1 MPTTIPGNLI
11 FQSPTNNDPLLD
23 LNTQPSLDLQFAAS
37 KTLDDR
43 VSGLPLVDHQRDV
56 SSGKSAGTYVGSDG
70 LIKTSKVNLLT
81 YSNNLTAAN
90 WTYSGLT
97 APTSATTEINSPV
110 GGSVFKMLETAVTAE
125 HYFVKT
131 AALPIAISTTVT
143 TSLYINTSL
152 GRSKVRVYHFAQN
165 NLTFIWDLINNTQI
179 DLTGGTSASINSTA
193 VGNGWYKL
201 EWTDVTTAV
210 NNFKPTV
217 MTVTDSNQFSFTG
230 DTSKG
235 FYVAGYQVEE
245 GSTASTYIP
254 TTNLPSAAPRFDHDP
269 ETGESLGLLIEES
282 RTNLLLYSEQ
292 IDEGVNWIINNVTV
306 TPNSIQSPDGS
317 QTAEK
322 LVETAAAGVHRIE
335 QIKTLVTGTTYTL
348 SAFFKAAERDRLL
361 LRTYDG
367 SQNISTAFSSDG
379 TTTNIENSPILSSNE
394 DFGNGWRRCSITY
407 QLVSG
412 TTGYVR
418 IGPIDAGSSASYQ
431 GVNGNGIY
439 LWGAQVEAGSFP
451 TSYIPTSGSTVTRA
465 ADVTSIT
472 GSNFSSWYNQ
482 SEGTVFTEADGEGSR
497 IVGLNDG
504 TDSNRQELFQSGNN
518 VFCFQK
524 NANVNEVNI
533 SIAAEDK
540 SVFAYKAN
548 DYSVTSSGGSVVTD
562 TSATPPTVNQMS
574 IGNWYNDTG
583 QLNGTISRLTYYPYR
598 LPDATLQEITS

>member
-81 YSNNLTAAN
+81 YSEEFDQWNQVNVVLTADDEVSPDR
-90 WTYSGLT
+90 TLT
-97 APTSATTEINSPV
+97 AERVTNVVGQLSRVQRIVDLSNDTLYTLSVYAKSFSANKTIAFEI
-110 GGSVFKMLETAVTAE
+110 GGFGGIVVDLGTGVFTGSSIESGYVEGAE
-125 HYFVKT
+125 
-131 AALPIAISTTVT
+131 
-143 TSLYINTSL
+143 
-152 GRSKVRVYHFAQN
+152 
-165 NLTFIWDLINNTQI
+165 
-179 DLTGGTSASINSTA
+179 
-193 VGNGWYKL
+193 NGWKRVVATFLTPSSGISRFQAIYIGNYGSSSSLCDVAIWGAQL
-201 EWTDVTTAV
+201 EEGTTAS
-210 NNFKPTV
+210 P
-217 MTVTDSNQFSFTG
+217 
-230 DTSKG
+230 
-235 FYVAGYQVEE
+235 
-245 GSTASTYIP
+245 YIP

-282 RTNLLLYSEQ
+282 RTNLLTYSE
-292 IDEGVNWIINNVTV
+292 DFTDATWLKEGNGGVASAPVV
-306 TPNSIQSPDGS
+306 TPNAAASPDGQMTADRIQFNLNGGTTISDVS
-317 QTAEK
+317 Q
-322 LVETAAAGVHRIE
+322 VR
-335 QIKTLVTGTTYTL
+335 KTLVTTAGTHTVSFYFR
-348 SAFFKAAERDRLL
+348 SF
-361 LRTYDG
+361 
-367 SQNISTAFSSDG
+367 DG
-379 TTTNIENSPILSSNE
+379 TSSYEMTYRDADGLVHAMTVTGEWTRVTRTTSNYPSGATTVGFALRGGSFADSDTADIL
-394 DFGNGWRRCSITY
+394 
-407 QLVSG
+407 V
-412 TTGYVR
+412 
-418 IGPIDAGSSASYQ
+418 
-431 GVNGNGIY
+431 
-439 LWGAQVEAGSFP
+439 WGAQLEAGSYP

-465 ADVTSIT
+465 ADVAEIT

-482 SEGTVFTEADGEGSR
+482 TEGTVFTEADGEGSR